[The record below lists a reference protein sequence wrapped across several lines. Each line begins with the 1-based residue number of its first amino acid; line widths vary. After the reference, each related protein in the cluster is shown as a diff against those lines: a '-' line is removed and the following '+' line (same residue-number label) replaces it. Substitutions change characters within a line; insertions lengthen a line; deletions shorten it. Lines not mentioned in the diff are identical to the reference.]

1 MYEPVTKKYIPQLG
15 AKITIVFAKN
25 GNKPRIYIYMQW
37 PIKFI
42 CGNFCNLAYD
52 RSFLGCLFCSAYK
65 KLSLIS
71 LYVTDDAL
79 AKFYICDVKFSQI
92 EGMVQKFV
100 T

>member
-1 MYEPVTKKYIPQLG
+1 MIAPFWV
-15 AKITIVFAKN
+15 IVL
-25 GNKPRIYIYMQW
+25 
-37 PIKFI
+37 
-42 CGNFCNLAYD
+42 FC
-52 RSFLGCLFCSAYK
+52 SCSAYK
-65 KLSLIS
+65 KFSLIS